1 MDFEKAEKAK
11 RLMDDYGRLS
21 AIKIKMQD
29 KKYLWITSE
38 PSNGVEYEFMPEVLT
53 EEFKEAL
60 DRSFKRID
68 KQIEEL

>member
-38 PSNGVEYEFMPEVLT
+38 PSNGVKYEFMPEVLI

-60 DRSFKRID
+60 ERSFKRID
-68 KQIEEL
+68 KQIKEL

>member
-11 RLMDDYGRLS
+11 RLLDDYGRLS
-21 AIKIKMQD
+21 AIKIKVQD

-38 PSNGVEYEFMPEVLT
+38 PSNKDEYEFMPEVLI

-60 DRSFKRID
+60 DRSIERID
-68 KQIEEL
+68 KQVKEL

>member
-21 AIKIKMQD
+21 AIKIKMQN

-38 PSNGVEYEFMPEVLT
+38 PSNGEEYEFMPEVLI
-53 EEFKEAL
+53 EELKEAL
-60 DRSFKRID
+60 ERSFKRID

>member
-11 RLMDDYGRLS
+11 RLLDDYGRLS
-21 AIKIKMQD
+21 AIKIKVQD

-38 PSNGVEYEFMPEVLT
+38 PSNEDEYEFMPEVLI

-60 DRSFKRID
+60 DRSIERID
-68 KQIEEL
+68 KQVKEL

>member
-21 AIKIKMQD
+21 AIKIKMQNE
-29 KKYLWITSE
+29 KYLWITSE
-38 PSNGVEYEFMPEVLT
+38 PSNGVEYEFMPEVLI

-60 DRSFKRID
+60 NKSFKRID
-68 KQIEEL
+68 KQIKEL

>member
-1 MDFEKAEKAK
+1 MDFEKAEKVK
-11 RLMDDYGRLS
+11 RLMDDYERLS

-38 PSNGVEYEFMPEVLT
+38 PSNEDEYEFMPEVLI
-53 EEFKEAL
+53 EEFKETL
-60 DRSFKRID
+60 DKSLKRLE

>member
-11 RLMDDYGRLS
+11 RLMDDYERLS

-38 PSNGVEYEFMPEVLT
+38 PSNKDEYEFMPEVLI
-53 EEFKEAL
+53 EEFKETL
-60 DRSFKRID
+60 DKSLKRID